1 MKKQRNWDWSKIL
14 SGFVFVSLLVSA
26 VFVAIRLVLAP
37 SQPHGG
43 DFERLKSDYVLMLV
57 QCVLGMVVMFLPGV
71 ISRRLKIEIPSGM
84 MVLFVIFFY
93 CAIYLGAVSYTQLD
107 VYKRQTL
114 LPSRLPEDPPAR
126 RSNGHARRAGYA
138 AR

>member
-57 QCVLGMVVMFLPGV
+57 QCVLGHDG
-71 ISRRLKIEIPSGM
+71 
-84 MVLFVIFFY
+84 FV
-93 CAIYLGAVSYTQLD
+93 CYLSLLCNLSWGSQKL
-107 VYKRQTL
+107 L
-114 LPSRLPEDPPAR
+114 LPYFVVGYGFALVQRGDDR
-126 RSNGHARRAGYA
+126 RIGLLICGAIQ
-138 AR
+138 

>member
-43 DFERLKSDYVLMLV
+43 DFERLKSDYCSHACAVRPWHGGDDSLARCDFPQV
-57 QCVLGMVVMFLPGV
+57 KDRDPLGHDG
-71 ISRRLKIEIPSGM
+71 
-84 MVLFVIFFY
+84 FV
-93 CAIYLGAVSYTQLD
+93 CYLSLLCNLSWGSQKL
-107 VYKRQTL
+107 L
-114 LPSRLPEDPPAR
+114 LPYFVVDTVFSG
-126 RSNGHARRAGYA
+126 SAG
-138 AR
+138 R